1 MVDMIKFLVDNIYIL
16 NDFEVSVEMNKYT
29 FCEVKDLNKFNEFSE
44 NNGGSIYQT
53 SYWAEVKSAW
63 KPSFYMGYDE
73 NGNEV
78 LSCLCLE
85 RDVKVGKLWY
95 CPDGFVCDLYNEE
108 LVTEF
113 CAYIKSEM
121 KKHKICAMVCDPL
134 VVEKINGEARDTSA
148 INSLIKGG
156 FILNKDKNFYIVQ
169 PAITINSPL
178 KDFTADAFLKKC
190 EKGVRHG
197 LKAAN
202 DGLLYAETYDNVTIN
217 EHPEK
222 LDEFFDV
229 MTETADRTEFI
240 QRDKNYYKTIIT
252 ALNGKAVMDFIYCDQ
267 KKRAD
272 YCKELSEKKEALT
285 QNLSELESAE
295 KKDKKEIASVKKQL
309 DEIDTTLK
317 RNEKADDELKKVY
330 GENIPQKLC
339 LAVGITSRFGK
350 TAICL
355 YGGTRNVLRNT
366 LRPTHYLNWERICKS
381 IDAGIEIHDLG
392 RITGNPYDENN
403 QLYGLA
409 KYKLSYNGEATEYVG
424 DMYLIANKLQF
435 SLFRTLLP
443 KVKKIKNTI
452 LKKHIKE
459 KTVIKSKGE

>member
-1 MVDMIKFLVDNIYIL
+1 
-16 NDFEVSVEMNKYT
+16 MNKYSFSVQT
-29 FCEVKDLNKFNEFSE
+29 DMAKFNEFSE

-73 NGNEV
+73 NGEAV

-95 CPDGFVCDLYNEE
+95 CPDGFVCDLKNET
-108 LVTEF
+108 LVVDF
-113 CAYIKSEM
+113 CAFMKSEM

-134 VVEKINGEARDTSA
+134 VVEKRDGESCDISA
-148 INSLIKGG
+148 INAMVKGG
-156 FILNKDKNFYIVQ
+156 FEVNEDKDFYIVQ

-178 KDFTADAFLKKC
+178 KDSTPDIFLKKC

-197 LKAAN
+197 LKAAA
-202 DGLLYAETYDNVTIN
+202 DGLLYVESYDNVTLPQ
-217 EHPEK
+217 HPEK
-222 LDEFFDV
+222 LDEFFSV

-240 QRDKNYYKTIIT
+240 QRDKNYYKTMVT

-267 KKRAD
+267 NKRKT
-272 YCKELSEKKEALT
+272 YCEELT
-285 QNLSELESAE
+285 QKKKELESRLFDLENAE
-295 KKDKKEIASVKKQL
+295 KKNKKEIASVKKEL
-309 DEIDTTLK
+309 DSINTTLT
-317 RNEKADDELKKVY
+317 RNEKVDKELGEKFGDDVPE
-330 GENIPQKLC
+330 KLC

-366 LRPTHYLNWERICKS
+366 LRPTHFLNWTRIEKS
-381 IDAGIEIHDLG
+381 FESGIEIHDLG
-392 RITGNPYDENN
+392 RVTGDPHDENN
-403 QLYGLA
+403 PLFGLA
-409 KYKLSYNGEATEYVG
+409 KYKMSYNGQLTEYVG
-424 DMYLIANKLQF
+424 DMYLISNKF
-435 SLFRTLLP
+435 TFMLFRTLLP
-443 KVKKIKNTI
+443 KVKKIKNTV

-459 KTVIKSKGE
+459 QTVNKSKE

>member
-1 MVDMIKFLVDNIYIL
+1 MSN
-16 NDFEVSVEMNKYT
+16 YT
-29 FCEVKDLNKFNEFSE
+29 FCKAKDLNKFNDFSE

-53 SYWAEVKSAW
+53 SYWAQVKSAW

-73 NGNEV
+73 NGQEV

-95 CPDGFVCDLYNEE
+95 CPDGFVCDLNNEE
-108 LVTEF
+108 LVAQF
-113 CAYIKSEM
+113 CKFIKSEM
-121 KKHKICAMVCDPL
+121 KNNKICAMVCDPL
-134 VVEKINGEARDTSA
+134 IVEKINSEVRDTNA
-148 INSLIKGG
+148 ISSMLKGG
-156 FILNKDKNFYIVQ
+156 FVLNTDKDFYIVQ

-178 KDFTADAFLKKC
+178 KNFTADEFLKKC

-202 DGLLYAETYDNVTIN
+202 DGLLYVETYDNVTLA

-222 LDEFFDV
+222 IDEFFSV
-229 MTETADRTEFI
+229 MTETADRTAFI
-240 QRDKNYYKTIIT
+240 QRDKNYYKTMVM
-252 ALNGKAVMDFIYCDQ
+252 ALNGKAVMDFVYCDQ
-267 KKRAD
+267 TKRKEYCEELRNKKDTLVSRL
-272 YCKELSEKKEALT
+272 E
-285 QNLSELESAE
+285 ELEGAE
-295 KKDKKEIASVKKQL
+295 KKNKKELAAVKKEL
-309 DEIDTTLK
+309 DEINTTLT
-317 RNEKADDELKKVY
+317 RNEKADDELKVAY
-330 GENIPQKLC
+330 GDNIPEKLC

-392 RITGNPYDENN
+392 RITGSPYDENN
-403 QLYGLA
+403 PLYGLA
-409 KYKLSYNGEATEYVG
+409 KYKMSYNGEATEYVG

-435 SLFRTLLP
+435 SMFRTLLP

-459 KTVIKSKGE
+459 KTVSKSKGE